1 MKLKKKKKNTD
12 YGCGNKY
19 ITTKDFN
26 KLTVENF
33 AARLAQANLAKKSNI
48 ANFVRKTGFDDKL
61 KKFLEIKQNM

>member
-1 MKLKKKKKNTD
+1 MKLKKKKNTD

>member
-1 MKLKKKKKNTD
+1 MKLKKKKNTD
-12 YGCGNKY
+12 YGWGNKY

-26 KLTVENF
+26 KFTVENF